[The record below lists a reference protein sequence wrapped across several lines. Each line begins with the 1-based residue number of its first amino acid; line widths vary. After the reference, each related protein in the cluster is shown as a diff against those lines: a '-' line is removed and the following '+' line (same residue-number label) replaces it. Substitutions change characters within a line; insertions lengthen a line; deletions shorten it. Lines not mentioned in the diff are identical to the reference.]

1 MSTFTTEIAVR
12 FRDVDSMGHVNNA
25 VYATYLEQARAAY
38 FREVLGRDLSAVE
51 TVLASLSIDYRAPI
65 DLDDEAVTVEIG
77 VPEIGTA
84 SVPMTYTIA
93 TDAGVAAEAES
104 VQVSYDAD
112 AGESVPLPKD
122 WRSTIREY
130 HDL

>member
-1 MSTFTTEIAVR
+1 MSTFTTEIPVR

-25 VYATYLEQARAAY
+25 VYATYLEQARVAY
-38 FREVLGRDLSAVE
+38 FRGVLDRDLSAVE

-65 DLDDEAVTVEIG
+65 GLDDEAVTVTVD
-77 VPEIGTA
+77 VPEIGTT
-84 SVPMTYTIA
+84 SVPMTYTIE
-93 TDAGVAAEAES
+93 TDSGVAAEAES
-104 VQVSYDAD
+104 VQVSYDAE
-112 AGESVPLPKD
+112 AGEPVVLPED